1 MLLPKVHR
9 FLNTS
14 GELSMQKPD
23 TASIIASAL
32 VTVMFMPTVSRA
44 EPAPVPSYQYE
55 KCYGVNAAGK
65 NDCAA
70 TGNHSC
76 AGEAK
81 RANDPKSWIYLPA
94 GSCAKIQGGSLTPKS

>member
-1 MLLPKVHR
+1 
-9 FLNTS
+9 
-14 GELSMQKPD
+14 MQKPD